1 MRKILLTFI
10 LFIILSSMFLGAVTP
25 ATSKAVKIQGASGSV
40 LHISI
45 TPLSTQSTSFLLG
58 MPFDIEEDLVQYG
71 VMKEGRIIAKWSMV
85 SNTNFDISVKADLLT
100 SKNTYIKDG
109 ISVHAEMPYI
119 MRVYYSFGYYV
130 SANEISSHTGYL
142 LLNNETGLGSIVDE
156 SGAVESTVTWTT
168 DKWFI
173 FDFLPDDIAEGGL
186 SGNIDGNITFMFTES
201 STNTI
206 SSSPDTVPSGN
217 YSAVVTIKLEA
228 KT

>member
-40 LHISI
+40 LHVSI

-58 MPFDIEEDLVQYG
+58 MPFDIEEDLVQYD

-85 SNTNFDISVKADLLT
+85 ANTRFNLSVKADLLT
-100 SKNTYIKDG
+100 SENTYGDKI
-109 ISVHAEMPYI
+109 HAELPYI
-119 MRVYYSFGYYV
+119 MRVYYSFGYYA

-142 LLNNETGLGSIVDE
+142 LLNNETGLGSIIDE

-168 DKWFI
+168 DKWFKY
-173 FDFLPDDIAEGGL
+173 DFMPDDIYKKGL
-186 SGNIDGNITFMFTES
+186 SGSVDGNITFMFTEQ
-201 STNTI
+201 STKRI
-206 SSSPDTVPSGN
+206 SDYPDTVPAGN
-217 YSAVVTIKLEA
+217 YSATVTIKLEA

>member
-10 LFIILSSMFLGAVTP
+10 LFIILSSMLLGAVTP

-40 LHISI
+40 LHVSI

-85 SNTNFDISVKADLLT
+85 ANTGFNLSVKADLLT
-100 SKNTYIKDG
+100 SENTYGDKI
-109 ISVHAEMPYI
+109 HAELPYI

-156 SGAVESTVTWTT
+156 SGSVENTVTWTT
-168 DKWFI
+168 DKWFKY
-173 FDFLPDDIAEGGL
+173 DFMPDDIYKKGL
-186 SGNIDGNITFMFTES
+186 SGSVDGNITFMFTEQ
-201 STNTI
+201 STKRI
-206 SSSPDTVPSGN
+206 SDYPDTVPAGN
-217 YSAVVTIKLEA
+217 YSATVTLKLEA

>member
-10 LFIILSSMFLGAVTP
+10 LFIILSSMLLGAVTP

-40 LHISI
+40 LHVSI

-85 SNTNFDISVKADLLT
+85 ANTRFNLSVKADLLT
-100 SKNTYIKDG
+100 SENTYGDKI
-109 ISVHAEMPYI
+109 HAELPYI

-142 LLNNETGLGSIVDE
+142 LLNNETGLGSIIDE

-168 DKWFI
+168 DKWFKY
-173 FDFLPDDIAEGGL
+173 DFMPNNIYKKGL
-186 SGNIDGNITFMFTES
+186 SGSVDGNITFMFTEQ
-201 STNTI
+201 STKRITDTPN
-206 SSSPDTVPSGN
+206 TVPEGN
-217 YSAVVTIKLEA
+217 YSATVTIKLEA
-228 KT
+228 TT

>member
-10 LFIILSSMFLGAVTP
+10 LFIILSSMLLGAVTP

-40 LHISI
+40 LHVSI

-85 SNTNFDISVKADLLT
+85 ANTGFNLSVKADLLT
-100 SKNTYIKDG
+100 SENTYGDKI
-109 ISVHAEMPYI
+109 HAELPYI

-168 DKWFI
+168 DKWFKY
-173 FDFLPDDIAEGGL
+173 DFMPDDIYKKGL
-186 SGNIDGNITFMFTES
+186 SGSVDGNITFMFTEQ
-201 STNTI
+201 STKRI
-206 SSSPDTVPSGN
+206 SDYPDTVPAGN
-217 YSAVVTIKLEA
+217 YSATVTIKLEA

>member
-10 LFIILSSMFLGAVTP
+10 LFIILSSMLLGAVTP

-40 LHISI
+40 LHVSI

-85 SNTNFDISVKADLLT
+85 ANTRFNLSVKADLLT
-100 SKNTYIKDG
+100 SENTYGDKI
-109 ISVHAEMPYI
+109 HAELPYI

-142 LLNNETGLGSIVDE
+142 LLNNETGLGSIIDE

-168 DKWFI
+168 DKWFKY
-173 FDFLPDDIAEGGL
+173 DFMPDDIYKSGL
-186 SGNIDGNITFMFTES
+186 SGSIDGNITFMFTEQ
-201 STNTI
+201 STKTI
-206 SSSPDTVPSGN
+206 SVFPDTVPAGN
-217 YSAVVTIKLEA
+217 YSATVTIKLEA

>member
-10 LFIILSSMFLGAVTP
+10 LFIILSSMLLGAVKP
-25 ATSKAVKIQGASGSV
+25 ATSKAVQLQGASGSV
-40 LHISI
+40 RHVSI

-85 SNTNFDISVKADLLT
+85 ANTGFNLSVKADLLT
-100 SKNTYIKDG
+100 SENTYGDKI
-109 ISVHAEMPYI
+109 HAELPYI

-156 SGAVESTVTWTT
+156 SGSVESTVTWTT
-168 DKWFI
+168 DKWFKY
-173 FDFLPDDIAEGGL
+173 DFMPDDIYKKGL
-186 SGNIDGNITFMFTES
+186 SGSVDGNITFMFTEQ
-201 STNTI
+201 STKRI
-206 SSSPDTVPSGN
+206 SDYPDTVPAGN
-217 YSAVVTIKLEA
+217 YSATVTLKLEA

>member
-10 LFIILSSMFLGAVTP
+10 LFIILSSMLLGAVKP
-25 ATSKAVKIQGASGSV
+25 ATSKAVQLQGASGSV
-40 LHISI
+40 LHVRI

-85 SNTNFDISVKADLLT
+85 ANTGFNLSVKADLLT
-100 SKNTYIKDG
+100 SENTYGNKI
-109 ISVHAEMPYI
+109 HAELPYI

-156 SGAVESTVTWTT
+156 SGSVESTVTWTT
-168 DKWFI
+168 DKWFKY
-173 FDFLPDDIAEGGL
+173 DFMPDDIYKKGL
-186 SGNIDGNITFMFTES
+186 SGSVDGNITFMFTEQ
-201 STNTI
+201 STKRI
-206 SSSPDTVPSGN
+206 SDYPDTVPAGN
-217 YSAVVTIKLEA
+217 YSATVTIKLEA

>member
-10 LFIILSSMFLGAVTP
+10 LFIIISSVLLGAVTP

-40 LHISI
+40 LHVSI

-85 SNTNFDISVKADLLT
+85 ANTGFNLSVKADLLT
-100 SKNTYIKDG
+100 SENTYGNKI
-109 ISVHAEMPYI
+109 HAELPYI

-156 SGAVESTVTWTT
+156 SGSVENTVTWTT
-168 DKWFI
+168 DKWFKY
-173 FDFLPDDIAEGGL
+173 DFMPDDIYKKGL
-186 SGNIDGNITFMFTES
+186 SGSVDGNITFMFTEQ
-201 STNTI
+201 STKRI
-206 SSSPDTVPSGN
+206 SDYPDTVPAGN
-217 YSAVVTIKLEA
+217 YSATVTIKLEA

>member
-40 LHISI
+40 LHVSI

-85 SNTNFDISVKADLLT
+85 ANTRFNLSVKADLLT
-100 SKNTYIKDG
+100 SKNTYGDNI
-109 ISVHAEMPYI
+109 HAELPYI

-142 LLNNETGLGSIVDE
+142 LLNNETGLGSIIDE

-168 DKWFI
+168 DKWFKY
-173 FDFLPDDIAEGGL
+173 DFMPDKIYKSGL
-186 SGNIDGNITFMFTES
+186 SGSVDGNITFMFTEQ
-201 STNTI
+201 STKRI
-206 SSSPDTVPSGN
+206 SDYPDTVPAGN
-217 YSAVVTIKLEA
+217 YSATVTIKLEA

>member
-40 LHISI
+40 LHVSI

-85 SNTNFDISVKADLLT
+85 ANTRFNLSVKADLLT
-100 SKNTYIKDG
+100 SKNTYGDNI
-109 ISVHAEMPYI
+109 HAELPYI

-142 LLNNETGLGSIVDE
+142 LLNNETGLGSIIDE

-168 DKWFI
+168 DKWFKY
-173 FDFLPDDIAEGGL
+173 DFMPDDIYKKGL
-186 SGNIDGNITFMFTES
+186 SGSVDGNITFMFTEQ
-201 STNTI
+201 STKRI
-206 SSSPDTVPSGN
+206 SDYPDTVPAGN
-217 YSAVVTIKLEA
+217 YSATVTIKLEA

>member
-40 LHISI
+40 LHVSI

-85 SNTNFDISVKADLLT
+85 ANTRFNLSVKADLLT
-100 SKNTYIKDG
+100 SKNTYGDNIHD
-109 ISVHAEMPYI
+109 ELPYI

-142 LLNNETGLGSIVDE
+142 LLNNETGLGSIIDE

-168 DKWFI
+168 DKWFKY
-173 FDFLPDDIAEGGL
+173 DFMPDDIYKKGL
-186 SGNIDGNITFMFTES
+186 SGSVDGNITFMFTEQ
-201 STNTI
+201 STKRI
-206 SSSPDTVPSGN
+206 SDYPDTVPAGN
-217 YSAVVTIKLEA
+217 YSATVTIKLEA

>member
-10 LFIILSSMFLGAVTP
+10 LFIIISSVLLGAVTP

-40 LHISI
+40 LHVSI

-85 SNTNFDISVKADLLT
+85 ANTRFNLSVKADLLT
-100 SKNTYIKDG
+100 SKNTYGDNI
-109 ISVHAEMPYI
+109 HAELPYI

-142 LLNNETGLGSIVDE
+142 LLNNETGLGSIIDE
-156 SGAVESTVTWTT
+156 SGAVESTVTWTP
-168 DKWFI
+168 DQWFKY
-173 FDFLPDDIAEGGL
+173 DFMPDDIYKKGL
-186 SGNIDGNITFMFTES
+186 SGSVDGNITFMFTEQ
-201 STNTI
+201 STKRI
-206 SSSPDTVPSGN
+206 SDYPDTVPAGN
-217 YSAVVTIKLEA
+217 YSATVTIKLEA

>member
-10 LFIILSSMFLGAVTP
+10 LFIIISSVLLGAVTP

-40 LHISI
+40 LHVSI

-85 SNTNFDISVKADLLT
+85 ANTRFNLSVKADLLT
-100 SKNTYIKDG
+100 SENTYGDKI
-109 ISVHAEMPYI
+109 HAELPYI

-156 SGAVESTVTWTT
+156 SGSVENTVTWTT
-168 DKWFI
+168 DKWFKY
-173 FDFLPDDIAEGGL
+173 DFMPDDIYKKGL
-186 SGNIDGNITFMFTES
+186 SGSVDGNITFMFTEQ
-201 STNTI
+201 STKRI
-206 SSSPDTVPSGN
+206 SDYPDTVPAGN
-217 YSAVVTIKLEA
+217 YSATVTIKLEA

>member
-1 MRKILLTFI
+1 MRK
-10 LFIILSSMFLGAVTP
+10 FIICFASIIIISSFVVGAVTP

-40 LHISI
+40 LHVSV

-85 SNTNFDISVKADLLT
+85 ANTRFNLSVKADLLT
-100 SKNTYIKDG
+100 SENTYGNKI
-109 ISVHAEMPYI
+109 HAELPYI

-156 SGAVESTVTWTT
+156 SGSVENTVTWTT
-168 DKWFI
+168 DKWFKY
-173 FDFLPDDIAEGGL
+173 DFMPDDIYKKGL
-186 SGNIDGNITFMFTES
+186 SGSVDGNITFMFTEQ
-201 STNTI
+201 STKRI
-206 SSSPDTVPSGN
+206 SDYPDTVPAGN
-217 YSAVVTIKLEA
+217 YSATVTIKLEA

>member
-40 LHISI
+40 LHVSI

-58 MPFDIEEDLVQYG
+58 MPFDIEEDLDQYG

-85 SNTNFDISVKADLLT
+85 ANTRFNLSVKADLLT
-100 SKNTYIKDG
+100 SENTYGDKI
-109 ISVHAEMPYI
+109 HAELPYI

-156 SGAVESTVTWTT
+156 SGSVESTVTWTT
-168 DKWFI
+168 DKWFKY
-173 FDFLPDDIAEGGL
+173 DFMPDDIYKKGL
-186 SGNIDGNITFMFTES
+186 SGSVDGNITFMFTEQ
-201 STNTI
+201 STKRI
-206 SSSPDTVPSGN
+206 SDYPDTVPAGN
-217 YSAVVTIKLEA
+217 YSATVTIKLEA

>member
-1 MRKILLTFI
+1 MRKY
-10 LFIILSSMFLGAVTP
+10 IICFASIIIISSFVVGAVTA

-40 LHISI
+40 LHVSV

-85 SNTNFDISVKADLLT
+85 ANTRFNLSVKADLLT
-100 SKNTYIKDG
+100 SENTYGDKI
-109 ISVHAEMPYI
+109 HAELPYI

-168 DKWFI
+168 DKWF
-173 FDFLPDDIAEGGL
+173 
-186 SGNIDGNITFMFTES
+186 
-201 STNTI
+201 
-206 SSSPDTVPSGN
+206 
-217 YSAVVTIKLEA
+217 K
-228 KT
+228 

>member
-40 LHISI
+40 LHVSI

-85 SNTNFDISVKADLLT
+85 ANTRFNLSVKADLLT
-100 SKNTYIKDG
+100 SENTYGNKI
-109 ISVHAEMPYI
+109 HAELPYI

-156 SGAVESTVTWTT
+156 SGSVENTVTWTT
-168 DKWFI
+168 DKWFKY
-173 FDFLPDDIAEGGL
+173 DFMPDDIYKKGL
-186 SGNIDGNITFMFTES
+186 SGSVDGNITFMFTEQ
-201 STNTI
+201 STKRI
-206 SSSPDTVPSGN
+206 SDYPDTVPAGN
-217 YSAVVTIKLEA
+217 YSATVTIKLEA

>member
-40 LHISI
+40 LHVSI

-85 SNTNFDISVKADLLT
+85 ANTGFNLSVKADLLT
-100 SKNTYIKDG
+100 SENTYGDKI
-109 ISVHAEMPYI
+109 HAELPYI

-156 SGAVESTVTWTT
+156 SGSVESTVTWTT
-168 DKWFI
+168 DKWFKY
-173 FDFLPDDIAEGGL
+173 DFMPDDIYKKGL
-186 SGNIDGNITFMFTES
+186 SGSVDGNITFMFTEQ
-201 STNTI
+201 STKRI
-206 SSSPDTVPSGN
+206 SDYPDTVPAGN
-217 YSAVVTIKLEA
+217 YSATVTIKLEA

>member
-40 LHISI
+40 LHVSI

-85 SNTNFDISVKADLLT
+85 ANTRFNLSVKADLLT
-100 SKNTYIKDG
+100 SKNTYGDNI
-109 ISVHAEMPYI
+109 HAELPYI

-142 LLNNETGLGSIVDE
+142 LLNNETGLGSIIDE

-168 DKWFI
+168 DKWFKY
-173 FDFLPDDIAEGGL
+173 DFMPDNIYKKGL
-186 SGNIDGNITFMFTES
+186 SGSVDGNITFMFTEQ
-201 STNTI
+201 STKRI
-206 SSSPDTVPSGN
+206 SDYPDTVPAGN
-217 YSAVVTIKLEA
+217 YSATVTIKLEA

>member
-40 LHISI
+40 LHVSI

-85 SNTNFDISVKADLLT
+85 ANTRFNLSVKADLLT
-100 SKNTYIKDG
+100 SENTYGDKI
-109 ISVHAEMPYI
+109 HAELPYI

-156 SGAVESTVTWTT
+156 SGSVESTVTWTT
-168 DKWFI
+168 DKWFKY
-173 FDFLPDDIAEGGL
+173 DFMPDDIYKKGL
-186 SGNIDGNITFMFTES
+186 SGSVDGNITFMFTEQ
-201 STNTI
+201 STKRI
-206 SSSPDTVPSGN
+206 SDYPDTVPAGN
-217 YSAVVTIKLEA
+217 YSATVTIKLEA